1 MTFMLILS
9 GSVVAAL
16 ILSGRAKTMGPN
28 DWLAVAVAL
37 VGINLCRGGNW
48 IFGGGLIVAALAWSG
63 SKIFGE
69 RKTNKGEKNQLR
81 SFELDRARS
90 VLGITAEA
98 DQAAINRAWRSRLTE
113 HHPDRGGDEQL
124 ARQINRAR
132 DILLE
137 ELEAANHR

>member
-9 GSVVAAL
+9 GSIISAL
-16 ILSGRAKTMGPN
+16 LLSGRAKTMGPN

-48 IFGGGLIVAALAWSG
+48 VFGGGLIVAALAWSG
-63 SKIFGE
+63 SKIFGK
-69 RKTNKGEKNQLR
+69 RKADKDETSQLR

-98 DQAAINRAWRSRLTE
+98 DQAAINSAWRSRLTE

-124 ARQINRAR
+124 AGQINRAR

-137 ELEAANHR
+137 ELETANHR